1 VTDARVE
8 IRDQS
13 SGSGELC
20 RTILGALPTWFGIP
34 ESVEDY
40 VAVAERSPTVIAS
53 LGGGDVGLLT
63 VLSHSP
69 DAAEIYVMA
78 VLPEH
83 HRRGIGG
90 AMLRHTE
97 ATLAGAGVEFLQ
109 VKTLSASHPD
119 EGYDK
124 TRAFYRA
131 HGFRALQEF
140 PDLWGPRNPALQ
152 MVKVVA
158 PPGPR

>member
-40 VAVAERSPTVIAS
+40 VAVAERSPT
-53 LGGGDVGLLT
+53 
-63 VLSHSP
+63 
-69 DAAEIYVMA
+69 
-78 VLPEH
+78 
-83 HRRGIGG
+83 GIGG